1 MRGGAKEVFD
11 AVKDHGLLWAATTT
25 AAGGGRGVA
34 GGRGGSRRR
43 SSAASSR
50 EDASGQSDG
59 VVVGHFE
66 IPGDAAWLCNPG
78 DGLAGDVAGFDIE
91 HRKIP
96 DFVHGA
102 GDLAGGVDLKVEND
116 GLWAA
121 ATTAA
126 SFGSRGRVLLGF
138 ECGRNIIGL
147 PLAREFCLAISAGR
161 CGQQGGDGKKNPESH
176 RCAPSS
182 ELLFSNITD

>member
-1 MRGGAKEVFD
+1 MRCGAKVLFD

-34 GGRGGSRRR
+34 GGRR
-43 SSAASSR
+43 SCTASSR
-50 EDASGQSDG
+50 EDAASECDG

-126 SFGSRGRVLLGF
+126 SFGSRGRILLGF

-147 PLAREFCLAISAGR
+147 PLSREFCLAISAGR
-161 CGQQGGDGKKNPESH
+161 CGQ
-176 RCAPSS
+176 
-182 ELLFSNITD
+182 

>member
-1 MRGGAKEVFD
+1 MRCGAKVLFD

-25 AAGGGRGVA
+25 AAGGGRGIA
-34 GGRGGSRRR
+34 GGRRGSRRR
-43 SSAASSR
+43 SAAPAR

-66 IPGDAAWLCNPG
+66 IPGDAARLCGPG
-78 DGLAGDVAGFDIE
+78 DGLVGDVAGFDIE

-126 SFGSRGRVLLGF
+126 S
-138 ECGRNIIGL
+138 
-147 PLAREFCLAISAGR
+147 
-161 CGQQGGDGKKNPESH
+161 
-176 RCAPSS
+176 
-182 ELLFSNITD
+182 